1 MNYAGSLMS
10 DKVIIVTPP
19 DDIQVDGLRILL
31 VDLTPDQTNIISQ
44 SLTRLETIPTTITY
58 VWNTSNDISWL
69 LDKKHK
75 SFLIFFNADS
85 ENDAIIG
92 YMAAQANSYY
102 FGNLKSLSQ
111 VNQNAIYDTEQ
122 IFNLMEN
129 VIQQYV
135 RQLR

>member
-1 MNYAGSLMS
+1 MV

-19 DDIQVDGLRILL
+19 DDVQIDGLRILL
-31 VDLTPDQTNIISQ
+31 VDLTHEQTNLISQ

-58 VWNTSNDISWL
+58 VWNTSNDVQWL
-69 LDKKHK
+69 LDKKYK
-75 SFLIFFNADS
+75 SFLTFFNADS
-85 ENDAIIG
+85 DNDAIIG

-102 FGNLKSLSQ
+102 FGNLKSLSLA
-111 VNQNAIYDTEQ
+111 NQNAIYDTEQ

-135 RQLR
+135 RQFR

>member
-1 MNYAGSLMS
+1 MS

-92 YMAAQANSYY
+92 YMAAQVNSYY

>member
-1 MNYAGSLMS
+1 MS

-19 DDIQVDGLRILL
+19 DDVQIDGLRILL
-31 VDLTPDQTNIISQ
+31 IDLTHEQTNLISQ

-58 VWNTSNDISWL
+58 VWNTSNDIQWL

-75 SFLIFFNADS
+75 SFLTFFNADS
-85 ENDAIIG
+85 DNDAIIG

-102 FGNLKSLSQ
+102 FGNLKSLSLA
-111 VNQNAIYDTEQ
+111 NQNAIYDTEQ

-135 RQLR
+135 RQFR

>member
-1 MNYAGSLMS
+1 MS

-31 VDLTPDQTNIISQ
+31 VDLTPDQTNVISQ

-92 YMAAQANSYY
+92 YMAAQVNSYY

>member
-1 MNYAGSLMS
+1 MS

-19 DDIQVDGLRILL
+19 DDVQIDGLRILL
-31 VDLTPDQTNIISQ
+31 IDLTHEQTNLISQ

-58 VWNTSNDISWL
+58 VWNTSNDVQWL

-75 SFLIFFNADS
+75 SFLTFFNADS
-85 ENDAIIG
+85 DNDAIIG

-102 FGNLKSLSQ
+102 FGNLKSLSLA
-111 VNQNAIYDTEQ
+111 NQNAIYDTEQ

-135 RQLR
+135 RQFR

>member
-1 MNYAGSLMS
+1 MS

-19 DDIQVDGLRILL
+19 DDVQIDGLRILL
-31 VDLTPDQTNIISQ
+31 IDLTHEQTNLISQ

-58 VWNTSNDISWL
+58 VWNTSNDVQWL

-75 SFLIFFNADS
+75 SFLTFFNADS
-85 ENDAIIG
+85 DNDAIIG
-92 YMAAQANSYY
+92 YMDAQANSYY
-102 FGNLKSLSQ
+102 FGNLKSLSLA
-111 VNQNAIYDTEQ
+111 NQNAIYDTEQ

-135 RQLR
+135 RQFR

>member
-1 MNYAGSLMS
+1 MS

>member
-1 MNYAGSLMS
+1 MS

-19 DDIQVDGLRILL
+19 DDVQIDGLRILL
-31 VDLTPDQTNIISQ
+31 IDLTHEQTNLISQ

-58 VWNTSNDISWL
+58 VWNTSNDVQWL

-75 SFLIFFNADS
+75 SFLKFFNADS
-85 ENDAIIG
+85 DNDAIIG

-135 RQLR
+135 RQFR

>member
-1 MNYAGSLMS
+1 MS
-10 DKVIIVTPP
+10 NKVIIVTPP

-129 VIQQYV
+129 IIQQYV

>member
-1 MNYAGSLMS
+1 MS

-19 DDIQVDGLRILL
+19 DDVQIDGLRILL
-31 VDLTPDQTNIISQ
+31 IDLTHEQTNLISQ

-58 VWNTSNDISWL
+58 VWNTSNDIQWL

-75 SFLIFFNADS
+75 SFLTFFNADS

-102 FGNLKSLSQ
+102 FGNLKSLSLA
-111 VNQNAIYDTEQ
+111 NQNAIYDTEQ

-135 RQLR
+135 RQFR

>member
-1 MNYAGSLMS
+1 MS

-129 VIQQYV
+129 IIQQYV

>member
-1 MNYAGSLMS
+1 MA

-19 DDIQVDGLRILL
+19 DDVQIDGLRILL
-31 VDLTPDQTNIISQ
+31 VDLTHEQTNLISQ

-58 VWNTSNDISWL
+58 VWNTSNDVQWL

-75 SFLIFFNADS
+75 SFLTFFNADS

-102 FGNLKSLSQ
+102 FGNLKSLSPA
-111 VNQNAIYDTEQ
+111 NQNAIYDTEQ

-135 RQLR
+135 RQFR

>member
-1 MNYAGSLMS
+1 MS

-19 DDIQVDGLRILL
+19 DDIPVDGLRILL

-129 VIQQYV
+129 IIQQYV

>member
-1 MNYAGSLMS
+1 MS

-19 DDIQVDGLRILL
+19 DDVQIDGLRILL
-31 VDLTPDQTNIISQ
+31 IDLTHEQTNLISQ

-58 VWNTSNDISWL
+58 VLNTSNDVQWL

-75 SFLIFFNADS
+75 SFLTFFNADS
-85 ENDAIIG
+85 DNDAIIG

-102 FGNLKSLSQ
+102 FGNLKSLSLA
-111 VNQNAIYDTEQ
+111 NQNAIYDTEQ

-135 RQLR
+135 RQFR

>member
-1 MNYAGSLMS
+1 MS
-10 DKVIIVTPP
+10 NKVIIVTPP
-19 DDIQVDGLRILL
+19 DDIPVDGLRILL

-129 VIQQYV
+129 IIQQYV

>member
-1 MNYAGSLMS
+1 MS

-31 VDLTPDQTNIISQ
+31 VDLTPEQTNLISQ

>member
-1 MNYAGSLMS
+1 MS

-44 SLTRLETIPTTITY
+44 SLTRLDTIPTTITY

-92 YMAAQANSYY
+92 YMAAQVNSYY

>member
-1 MNYAGSLMS
+1 MS

-19 DDIQVDGLRILL
+19 DDVQIDGLRILL
-31 VDLTPDQTNIISQ
+31 IDLTHEQTNLISQ

-58 VWNTSNDISWL
+58 VWNTSNDLQWL

-75 SFLIFFNADS
+75 SFLTFFNADS
-85 ENDAIIG
+85 DNDAIIG

-102 FGNLKSLSQ
+102 FGNLKSLSLA
-111 VNQNAIYDTEQ
+111 NQNAIYDTEQ

-135 RQLR
+135 RQFR

>member
-1 MNYAGSLMS
+1 MS

-31 VDLTPDQTNIISQ
+31 VDLTPDQTNVISQ

-92 YMAAQANSYY
+92 YMAAQVNSYY
-102 FGNLKSLSQ
+102 FGNLKSLSLA
-111 VNQNAIYDTEQ
+111 NQNAIYDTEQ

>member
-1 MNYAGSLMS
+1 MS

-31 VDLTPDQTNIISQ
+31 VDLTPEQTNLISQ

-58 VWNTSNDISWL
+58 VWNNLNDVLWL

>member
-1 MNYAGSLMS
+1 L
-10 DKVIIVTPP
+10 I
-19 DDIQVDGLRILL
+19 
-31 VDLTPDQTNIISQ
+31 DLTHEQTNLISQ

-58 VWNTSNDISWL
+58 VWNTSNDVQWL

-75 SFLIFFNADS
+75 SFLTFFNADS
-85 ENDAIIG
+85 DNDAIIG

-102 FGNLKSLSQ
+102 FGNLKSLSLA
-111 VNQNAIYDTEQ
+111 NQNAIYDTEQ

-135 RQLR
+135 RQFR